1 LLLFPFC
8 LFIFIFL
15 LFFFTTCQRYEKGHL
30 EIRKMEIKD
39 AKYLIR
45 F

>member
-1 LLLFPFC
+1 MKHKISRDKYLTSLNKE
-8 LFIFIFL
+8 
-15 LFFFTTCQRYEKGHL
+15 CQMYEKGHL
-30 EIRKMEIKD
+30 EIRKMKIKD